1 MREGLLR
8 NTALGVGIGA
18 AAFTALGLYLNVA
31 NGAHLFSHPGPLTV
45 LAVVGGTIGGL
56 VGPLFR
62 KPGGRGSNEKRTDE
76 WRDPPT

>member
-1 MREGLLR
+1 MREGLLG

-18 AAFTALGLYLNVA
+18 LAFTLLGLYLNVA
-31 NGAHLFSHPGPLTV
+31 NGAPVFSNPGPLTV

-62 KPGGRGSNEKRTDE
+62 RAGGRGSNEKGTDE
-76 WRDPPT
+76 SRGPPT